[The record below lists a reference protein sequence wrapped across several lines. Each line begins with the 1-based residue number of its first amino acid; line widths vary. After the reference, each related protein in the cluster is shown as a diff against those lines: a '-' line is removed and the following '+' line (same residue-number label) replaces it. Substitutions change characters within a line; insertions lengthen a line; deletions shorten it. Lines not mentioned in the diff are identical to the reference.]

1 MPKSNVLVPLKSQ
14 LPKDT
19 IYNPCAHVWRRSPS
33 FIHKK
38 AAIVVVIIIVV
49 VVVVVVIATI
59 VIVAAALILYIGGKH
74 MQFGIKKKV
83 LQT

>member
-38 AAIVVVIIIVV
+38 AAIVVVVII
-49 VVVVVVIATI
+49 VVVIATI

-74 MQFGIKKKV
+74 MQFGIKKKCTS
-83 LQT
+83 LNTRKK

>member
-1 MPKSNVLVPLKSQ
+1 
-14 LPKDT
+14 
-19 IYNPCAHVWRRSPS
+19 VWRRSPS

-74 MQFGIKKKV
+74 MQFGIKKKCTS
-83 LQT
+83 LNTRKK